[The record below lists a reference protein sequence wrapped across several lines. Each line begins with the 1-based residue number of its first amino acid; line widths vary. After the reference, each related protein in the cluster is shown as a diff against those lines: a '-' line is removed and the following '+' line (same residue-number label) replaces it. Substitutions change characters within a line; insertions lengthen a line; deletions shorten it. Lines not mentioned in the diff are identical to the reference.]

1 MHEVLD
7 ELRFTLHPDKTS
19 IGRVEKGFDFLGCH
33 LSLGNK
39 LRPASSAADR
49 VRENLIRLYE
59 QGADSYRIGCY
70 LLRRCA
76 AFRGGGKIFS
86 TAEFGSLT
94 RDLEHSFFFAAL
106 LVV

>member
-1 MHEVLD
+1 MLN

-33 LSLGNK
+33 LRLGNK

-76 AFRGGGKIFS
+76 AFRGGGRIFR
-86 TAEFGSLT
+86 AAVFAALT
-94 RDLEHSFFFAAL
+94 RDREHSFFFAAL